1 MPNMRRE
8 GSMKRE
14 VQTSRPRHPLEELTF
29 GERLVLAV
37 LDHLVVR
44 IRYQERDRVIEPQL
58 IGIHEAGEPMLVAY
72 QTAGGSQSGDVP
84 GWRTFITTSIEDV
97 EVTDQRFSGPRGDLD
112 ITVHRMIEI
121 FARA

>member
-1 MPNMRRE
+1 
-8 GSMKRE
+8 MKRE
-14 VQTSRPRHPLEELTF
+14 VQTSRPTHPLDELTF

-37 LDHLVVR
+37 LDHRVAR
-44 IRYQERDRVIEPQL
+44 IRYQGRDRVIEPQL

>member
-1 MPNMRRE
+1 
-8 GSMKRE
+8 MKRE
-14 VQTSRPRHPLEELTF
+14 VQTSRPTHPLEELTF

-37 LDHLVVR
+37 LDHRVARV
-44 IRYQERDRVIEPQL
+44 RYQGRDRVIEPQL

-84 GWRTFITTSIEDV
+84 GWRTFITTSVEDV

-112 ITVHRMIEI
+112 ITAHRMIEI

>member
-1 MPNMRRE
+1 
-8 GSMKRE
+8 MKRE
-14 VQTSRPRHPLEELTF
+14 VQTSRPTHPLEELTF

-37 LDHLVVR
+37 LEHRVAR
-44 IRYQERDRVIEPQL
+44 IRYQGRDRVIEPQL

-72 QTAGGSQSGDVP
+72 QTAGGSRSGDVP
-84 GWRTFITTSIEDV
+84 GWRTFITTSVEDV

-112 ITVHRMIEI
+112 IPAHRMIEI

>member
-1 MPNMRRE
+1 ME
-8 GSMKRE
+8 YE
-14 VQTSRPRHPLEELTF
+14 QQTRGAAHPLEELTF

-37 LDHLVVR
+37 LGHRVTR
-44 IRYQERDRVIEPQL
+44 IRYQGRDRVIEPQL

-84 GWRTFITTSIEDV
+84 GWRTFITTSVEQV
-97 EVTDQRFSGPRGDLD
+97 EVTDERFAGPRGDLNLGA
-112 ITVHRMIEI
+112 HRMIEV

>member
-1 MPNMRRE
+1 
-8 GSMKRE
+8 MKRE
-14 VQTSRPRHPLEELTF
+14 VQTSRPTHPLEELTF

-37 LDHLVVR
+37 LEHRVTR
-44 IRYQERDRVIEPQL
+44 IRYQGRERVIEPQL

-72 QTAGGSQSGDVP
+72 QTGGESRSGDVP
-84 GWRTFITTSIEDV
+84 GWRTFITTSVEDV

>member
-1 MPNMRRE
+1 
-8 GSMKRE
+8 MKRE
-14 VQTSRPRHPLEELTF
+14 VQTSRPTHPLEELTF

-37 LDHLVVR
+37 LEHRVTR
-44 IRYQERDRVIEPQL
+44 IRYQGRDRVIEPQL

-72 QTAGGSQSGDVP
+72 QTGGSSQSGDVP
-84 GWRTFITTSIEDV
+84 GWRTFITTSVEDV

>member
-1 MPNMRRE
+1 
-8 GSMKRE
+8 MKRE
-14 VQTSRPRHPLEELTF
+14 VQTGRPLRPLEELTF

-37 LDHLVVR
+37 LEHRVTR
-44 IRYQERDRVIEPQL
+44 IRYQGRDRVIEPQL

-112 ITVHRMIEI
+112 ITAHRMIEI

>member
-1 MPNMRRE
+1 
-8 GSMKRE
+8 MKRE
-14 VQTSRPRHPLEELTF
+14 LQTSRVTHPLEDLTF

-37 LDHLVVR
+37 LEHRVVHL
-44 IRYQERDRVIEPQL
+44 RYQGRDRVLEPQL

>member
-1 MPNMRRE
+1 
-8 GSMKRE
+8 MKRE
-14 VQTSRPRHPLEELTF
+14 VQTSGPTHPLEELTF

-37 LDHLVVR
+37 LEHRVTR
-44 IRYQERDRVIEPQL
+44 IRYQGRDRVIEPQL

-72 QTAGGSQSGDVP
+72 QTAGGTQSGDVP

-112 ITVHRMIEI
+112 VTMHRMIEI